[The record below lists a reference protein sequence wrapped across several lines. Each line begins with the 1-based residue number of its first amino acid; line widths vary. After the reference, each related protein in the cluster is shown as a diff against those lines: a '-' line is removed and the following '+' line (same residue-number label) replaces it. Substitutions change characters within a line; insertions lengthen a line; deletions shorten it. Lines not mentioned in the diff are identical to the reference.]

1 VLDRKWREHLYEM
14 DYLREGIG
22 LRAYSQRDPLVEYQ
36 REGFELFSTMMD
48 GIKEESVGFL
58 FNLEVQIQ
66 PAEVDEGPDSS
77 AAHLREGTPSAAG
90 AGPEPVGAGD
100 GRTGHPNI
108 AAGGLATRSAPARLS
123 YSAPSV
129 DGDPGTGERTQSAA
143 ATEQDIFAGT
153 SRNAPC
159 PCGSGRKYKRCHG
172 DPSKRNA

>member
-1 VLDRKWREHLYEM
+1 M

-66 PAEVDEGPDSS
+66 PAEVDEGTDSS
-77 AAHLREGTPSAAG
+77 AATTVS
-90 AGPEPVGAGD
+90 GPAEASPAPVGAGD
-100 GRTGHPNI
+100 GRPEHPNI
-108 AAGGLATRSAPARLS
+108 VAGGLAARSAPTQLS
-123 YSAPSV
+123 YSSPSV
-129 DGDPGTGERTQSAA
+129 DGDPGTGERTQSAV
-143 ATEQDIFAGT
+143 ATEQDRYAGT